1 MRCKHC
7 KQWIVEGWP
16 AGDPEFAPDAWRHG
30 RTGLFTCDVVPLA
43 WGEREWPQAT
53 PDESGRH
60 AQAVTLE

>member
-7 KQWIVEGWP
+7 KQWITQRWP
-16 AGDPEFAPDAWRHG
+16 RGDSLAWRHG
-30 RTGLFTCDVVPLA
+30 RTGLFTCDVVPLH
-43 WGEREWPQAT
+43 WVEREWPQAT